1 MPSRKGQTVV
11 VWAGMGEEGMTNQ
24 RYFDEKEQSM
34 DWLLLVSGVLAGF
47 TTVGH
52 FLVGSRNFL
61 HPMLQ
66 ASFDEISKKV
76 MHCVFHYISVYL
88 ILSTVVLLLLG
99 FGIDCG
105 MDAIFLVKF
114 IAVQYLLFA
123 VTQLVIAF
131 TSQIDRAVFKLFQ
144 WTFFVLIAV
153 FAWLGVS

>member
-1 MPSRKGQTVV
+1 M
-11 VWAGMGEEGMTNQ
+11 N
-24 RYFDEKEQSM
+24 
-34 DWLLLVSGVLAGF
+34 WLLLVSGILAGF

-61 HPMLQ
+61 HPMLHT
-66 ASFDEISKKV
+66 SFDEVSKKV

-99 FGIDCG
+99 FGVNLD

-123 VTQLVIAF
+123 VVQLVIAF
-131 TSQIDRAVFKLFQ
+131 TSQLDKAMFKLFQ

>member
-1 MPSRKGQTVV
+1 M
-11 VWAGMGEEGMTNQ
+11 N
-24 RYFDEKEQSM
+24 
-34 DWLLLVSGVLAGF
+34 WLLLVSGILAGF

-61 HPMLQ
+61 HPMLH
-66 ASFDEISKKV
+66 ASFDEVSKKV

-99 FGIDCG
+99 FVGFRVNLD
-105 MDAIFLVKF
+105 MNAIFLVKF
-114 IAVQYLLFA
+114 IAAQYLLFA